1 MNYEGKTKI
10 VKVTDDYALLEFKD
24 DITAGDG
31 LKHDVLTGKGSICAE
46 TTAILMK
53 YLSEKG
59 IKTHLVEYIPPRTLK
74 VIPLKMFPLEV
85 VVRLKKAGSF
95 VRRYGGVEGEDL
107 PVPLVEFFIKDDE
120 RHDPM
125 VCVDHLEILG
135 IATREQAE
143 KMKEAAVKAT
153 LALKEFFER
162 ANFELWDI
170 KYEFGLDKDGN
181 VVLGD
186 EISPDTFRLRKKGE
200 IFDKDVYRRDLG
212 DPLKKYREVLE
223 LCRSLNSQ

>member
-10 VKVTDDYALLEFKD
+10 VRVTGDYALLEFKD

-53 YLSEKG
+53 YLSEKN

-135 IATREQAE
+135 IATKERAE
-143 KMKEAAVKAT
+143 KMKETAVKAT

-170 KYEFGLDKDGN
+170 KYEFGLDKSEN

-186 EISPDTFRLRKKGE
+186 EISPDTFRLRKKGD

-212 DPLKKYREVLE
+212 DTLKKYREVLE

>member
-1 MNYEGKTKI
+1 VNYEGKTKI

-135 IATREQAE
+135 IATKKQAE

>member
-10 VKVTDDYALLEFKD
+10 VRVTGDYTLLEFKD

-53 YLSEKG
+53 YLSEKN

-135 IATREQAE
+135 IATKEQAE
-143 KMKEAAVKAT
+143 KMKETAVKIT

>member
-143 KMKEAAVKAT
+143 KMKEEAVKTT

>member
-1 MNYEGKTKI
+1 VNYEGKTKI
-10 VKVTDDYALLEFKD
+10 VKVTGDYALLEFKD

-31 LKHDVLTGKGSICAE
+31 LKHDVLKGKGSICAE

-59 IKTHLVEYIPPRTLK
+59 IKTHLVEYIPPQTLR

-107 PVPLVEFFIKDDE
+107 PSPLVEFFIKDDE

-143 KMKEAAVKAT
+143 KMKEEAVKTT

-170 KYEFGLDKDGN
+170 KYEFGLDKGGN

-223 LCRSLNSQ
+223 LCRSLSSQ